1 MAGDCAKGVK
11 LRCRGGE
18 DVATGLPF
26 GVAEI
31 LEAAGRPESALDIGC
46 GSGRLTVELARRGAA
61 ATGIDTNARQ
71 LDAARERAGEA
82 GAAETTFAH
91 GDMDE
96 PLAFAEAAFGA
107 VTSRLALMIARD
119 PLATLLEAAR
129 VTAPGG
135 AVVTAVWARI
145 EENPWFGE
153 PRAAVAEALGPERA
167 SFARAFGRLGDAG
180 ELADLHRRAGL
191 ADVQGHVLR
200 DHLPAADPEAHWREL
215 VARIGHYTRL
225 DAALAA
231 DERVR
236 LEDAL
241 ARRLAPF
248 HAETGLRLPRAMV
261 IVSARR

>member
-1 MAGDCAKGVK
+1 MAS
-11 LRCRGGE
+11 
-18 DVATGLPF
+18 GLPF
-26 GVAEI
+26 GVAAV
-31 LEAAGRPESALDIGC
+31 LEAAGRPGSVLDIGC

-61 ATGIDTNARQ
+61 ATGIDTNERQ
-71 LDAARERAGEA
+71 LVAARERTA
-82 GAAETTFAH
+82 GAGAEVTFAR
-91 GDMDE
+91 GDMNE
-96 PLAFAEAAFGA
+96 PLAFADAEFEA

-119 PLATLLEAAR
+119 PVATLREAAR

-167 SFARAFGRLGDAG
+167 EFARAFGRLGDAK
-180 ELADLHRRAGL
+180 ELAGLHRQAGL
-191 ADVQGHVLR
+191 GDVQARVLR
-200 DHLPAADPEAHWREL
+200 DEVCAADAESHWRGL
-215 VARIGHYTRL
+215 VAGIGHYTRL
-225 DAALAA
+225 DAAITPEERTHVLA
-231 DERVR
+231 
-236 LEDAL
+236 AL